1 MAQGDSSR
9 QAILPILATLFAVIA
24 AARIVSTYR
33 VFSET
38 SDEPTHLASGM
49 EWLDRGTYT
58 FDVMN
63 PPLARVAVALGPFL
77 AGLRLPD
84 QNTPGDWGNEILY
97 ARGRYTR
104 HLALARLGVL
114 PFFLLA
120 VFGVYAW
127 TRRLAGSGAA
137 VVSVLIFTTLPPILA
152 HAGLATTDMPF
163 TALLVGALFAL
174 TLWFERPTLLRSLAL
189 GAAAGL
195 ALLTKFSAVLFLL
208 ACGLAILGGRWL
220 VYKYRAP
227 TADVERRPR
236 LAAAAVATLAACLLI
251 WAGYRFA
258 FSLQPLSPASSR
270 PHLTIDRYLGS
281 SGILHRIAYFA
292 DERVPVPAPG
302 FFKGLRAAADLDVRG
317 TNAYLLGKVRPG
329 GWWYFFLVA
338 LAFKSPIPFLILGGL
353 GVVVSILGVRK
364 HPDWRPLAPP
374 VAAAAILLVTMP
386 ARINLGLRHILPMY
400 ALLAIAAVL
409 GATALWN
416 APRRRALGRAVV
428 AILVTWQVVS
438 SARIHPDYLA
448 YFNELA
454 GRHPERI
461 LVDSD
466 LDWGQDVLRLSDAL
480 RARRVDE
487 LSIACFC
494 SADLSQ
500 HLPRYTPLVPYK
512 PTTGWVAI
520 SLFDLEEGGWY
531 QSKPV
536 PPDAYSWL
544 EAYQPVALV
553 GRSIR
558 LYYIPTGA
566 GAPPDQPRSTR

>member
-1 MAQGDSSR
+1 MSQGDSSR
-9 QAILPILATLFAVIA
+9 PAIFPLLAALLAVVA

-33 VFSET
+33 VFSAT
-38 SDEPTHLASGM
+38 SDEPTHLAAGM
-49 EWLDRGTYT
+49 AWLDRGPYT
-58 FDVMN
+58 FDAMN
-63 PPLARVAVALGPFL
+63 PPLARVAVALGPYF
-77 AGLRLPD
+77 AGLRFPHRK
-84 QNTPGDWGNEILY
+84 TPGEWGNEILY
-97 ARGRYTR
+97 ARGQYTR
-104 HLALARLGVL
+104 NLALARLGVL

-120 VFGVYAW
+120 VFVVYAW
-127 TRRLAGSGAA
+127 TRRLGGGGAA

-152 HAGLATTDMPF
+152 HAGLATTDLPF
-163 TALLVGALFAL
+163 TALFAGTLFTL
-174 TLWFERPTLLRSLAL
+174 TLWLERPTLLRSGAL

-195 ALLTKFSAVLFLL
+195 ALVTKFSVVLFLP
-208 ACGLAILGGRWL
+208 ACGLAILSGRWL
-220 VYKYRAP
+220 VDKYAAR

-236 LAAAAVATLAACLLI
+236 LAAAAVATLAACLAI

-258 FSLQPLSPASSR
+258 FPLQPLSPASSR

-281 SGILHRIAYFA
+281 SGILHRAAYFA
-292 DERVPVPAPG
+292 GEHVPVPAPG
-302 FFKGLRAAADLDVRG
+302 FFEGLRAVANLDLPG
-317 TNAYLLGKVRPG
+317 TNAYLLGRVRQG

-353 GVVVSILGVRK
+353 GLVLSVLGVRK
-364 HPDWRPLAPP
+364 RPDWRPLAPP
-374 VAAAAILLVTMP
+374 LAAVAILLVTMP
-386 ARINLGLRHILPMY
+386 SRINLGLRHILPTY
-400 ALLAIAAVL
+400 PLLAIAAAL

-416 APRRRALGRAVV
+416 APRRRALARAVV
-428 AILVTWQVVS
+428 AILITWQVVS
-438 SARIHPDYLA
+438 SARVHPDYLA

-466 LDWGQDVLRLSDAL
+466 LDWGQDVLRLSDAV

-487 LSIACFC
+487 LSVACFC

-520 SLFDLEEGGWY
+520 SLFDLKEGGWY
-531 QSKPV
+531 QVKPV
-536 PPDAYSWL
+536 TPDAYSWL
-544 EAYQPVALV
+544 AAYQPVALV

-566 GAPPDQPRSTR
+566 AAPPDQPRPAR